1 MLPSAPSPGSFTDSP
16 TLAFRQR
23 LVDGG
28 DGPPRRPSPGLEP
41 FAHWLLSALAPELPP
56 LVPASPNPRLQPFE
70 GVLIERRRA
79 GCEGFLSGF
88 WFPADGEARG
98 AVLMVHPWL
107 HWGQGFLHR
116 RGRVE
121 TLRQHGYHVLT
132 FDLSGFGHSAPRVS
146 RFHDLDVE
154 DALLYLQRRVGEL
167 PCHLWGVSA
176 GGYWS
181 HIVLSRFEGVRS
193 AVFEDVPQSLLQWSW
208 RMSPRG
214 RPFYWFYRHFLPAPY
229 RFLDQRY
236 HAPFLKLQRVAY
248 IGCEGDAGAPMAET
262 RRLAKLAGG
271 SCLGVPGVGHLG
283 ALVGA
288 RQEVFDLVLE
298 TFDGTARGGL

>member
-1 MLPSAPSPGSFTDSP
+1 MLTSSAPSPGSCTDSP

-23 LVDGG
+23 LVVDGE
-28 DGPPRRPSPGLEP
+28 GPPNRPSPGLEG
-41 FAHWLLSALAPELPP
+41 FAQWLLSALAPELPP
-56 LVPASPNPRLQPFE
+56 LVPASPNPRLRPFE
-70 GVLIERRRA
+70 GVLIERQR
-79 GCEGFLSGF
+79 GGGGGYLSAF
-88 WFPADGEARG
+88 WFPATGAARG

-116 RGRVE
+116 RGRIE

-132 FDLSGFGHSAPRVS
+132 FDLSGFGHSAPQTS

-154 DALLYLQRRVGEL
+154 DALLYLKQRAGGL

-176 GGYWS
+176 GGAWS
-181 HIVLSRFEGVRS
+181 HTVLSRMDGVS
-193 AVFEDVPQSLLQWSW
+193 GAVFEDVPQSLLQWSR

-214 RPFYWFYRHFLPAPY
+214 RPFYWFFQHVLPGAY

-236 HAPFLKLQRVAY
+236 HAPFLKLLRVAY
-248 IGCEGDAGAPMAET
+248 IGCEQDEGAPIEET
-262 RRLAKLAGG
+262 RRLAKLAEGR
-271 SCLGVPGVGHLG
+271 CLSVPEVGHLG

-288 RQEVFDLVLE
+288 RQEVFDLILE
-298 TFDGTARGGL
+298 TFDGDP

>member
-1 MLPSAPSPGSFTDSP
+1 MLSSAPSPGSFTDSS

-23 LVDGG
+23 LVAEGE
-28 DGPPRRPSPGLEP
+28 GPPCRPGPRLER
-41 FAHWLLSALAPELPP
+41 FAHGLLAALAPALPP
-56 LVPASPNPRLQPFE
+56 LVPASPNSRLQPFE
-70 GVLIERRRA
+70 GVLIGRPRA
-79 GCEGFLSGF
+79 AGQGFLSGF
-88 WFPADGEARG
+88 WFPATGVARG

-132 FDLSGFGHSAPRVS
+132 FDLSGFGHSAPPGS

-154 DALLYLQRRVGEL
+154 DALLYLQRRVGGL

-181 HIVLSRFEGVRS
+181 HIVLSRLQGVTS
-193 AVFEDVPQSLLQWSW
+193 AVFEDVPQSLLQWSR

-214 RPFYWFYRHFLPAPY
+214 RPFYWFFQYFLPGPY

-236 HAPFLKLQRVAY
+236 HAPFLNLQRVAY
-248 IGCEGDAGAPMAET
+248 IGCEGDEGAPIAET
-262 RRLAKLAGG
+262 RRLAKLADGRY
-271 SCLGVPGVGHLG
+271 LGVPGVGHLG
-283 ALVGA
+283 ALAGA

-298 TFDGTARGGL
+298 TFDGGG